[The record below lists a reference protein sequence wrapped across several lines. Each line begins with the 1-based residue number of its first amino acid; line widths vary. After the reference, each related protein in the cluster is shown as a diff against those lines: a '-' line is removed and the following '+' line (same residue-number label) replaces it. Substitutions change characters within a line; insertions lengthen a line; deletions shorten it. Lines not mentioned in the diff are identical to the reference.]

1 MPPIVIAFFLFYF
14 LPADIS
20 FASNATVDV
29 SATVQRINQC
39 KFNTNDSTLDLG
51 VLDPESPIDRTITT
65 SLIFKCAGSDDL
77 AVFSISSD
85 FEGSSGGGR
94 KMRNSS
100 IEAYIPY
107 NLSMNNASGVV
118 ERNMDQSLT
127 VSINVK
133 GADYR
138 ELYSGSYSDVVYISI
153 TP

>member
-1 MPPIVIAFFLFYF
+1 MPPIVLAFFLFYF

-51 VLDPESPIDRTITT
+51 ILDPESPLDRTITT

-85 FEGSSGGGR
+85 FEGSSGGR

-107 NLSMNNASGVV
+107 NLSLNNASGAV

-127 VSINVK
+127 ISINVK

>member
-14 LPADIS
+14 LQADIS
-20 FASNATVDV
+20 FASNATLDV

-51 VLDPESPIDRTITT
+51 VLDPESPVDRTITT
-65 SLIFKCAGSDDL
+65 SLLFKCAGSDDL
-77 AVFSISSD
+77 TVFSISSD
-85 FEGSSGGGR
+85 FGGPGADR
-94 KMRNSS
+94 KMRSSS

-107 NLSMNNASGVV
+107 NLSLNKASGAV

-127 VSINVK
+127 ISINIK
-133 GADYR
+133 GADYGQV
-138 ELYSGSYSDVVYISI
+138 YSGSYSDVVYISI

>member
-1 MPPIVIAFFLFYF
+1 MPPIVIVLCLFYF
-14 LPADIS
+14 LSAGIS
-20 FASNATVDV
+20 YAATAAVNV

-39 KFNTNDSTLDLG
+39 AFNTNDSTLDLG
-51 VLDPESPIDRTITT
+51 VLDPESPNDRTITT

-77 AVFSISSD
+77 TVFSINSD
-85 FEGSSGGGR
+85 FEGASADR

-107 NLSMNNASGVV
+107 NLSMNKASGEV
-118 ERNMDQSLT
+118 EMNMNQSLT

-138 ELYSGSYSDVVYISI
+138 EVYSGSYSDVVYISI